1 MEEEESSLSPPNS
14 TERTRD
20 AGEQTKQMERQ
31 SPGSGKRKSVEFL
44 DNVEERD
51 VDIGGGEDSPGGGG
65 EDSPGDNREE
75 DGPDNG
81 FATDSESEVDIGVKP
96 DIEDTSSEGSSATLD
111 VPGQGRSLPKI
122 ARGFR
127 PEIFDDEA
135 VVESRTSKRSVTF
148 TPKPSDDMLSSR
160 SPAIKETAKRK
171 TYDGREITMVTLD
184 TQTDWQWVEDAVET
198 GLGKHI
204 PSVKPD
210 SRETTSLSKGDLT
223 DAVSAD
229 DRMAPT
235 TPFTPY
241 SDEFGIPILDISSDS
256 DSSDEDS
263 NRKDPDDRSF
273 LPSIGPPQILQY
285 IRESEL
291 AEIEVEDPDKRKE
304 KEGVDV
310 TDYPLDECGRMYGMF
325 GGKCEFCA
333 QDIKPFPSLERQRQL
348 PPDELYCCEE
358 YREFVQFATSTAMD
372 LEQETS
378 NANKLIN
385 IKPHAH
391 FGNKNDRK
399 AAKERAVQS
408 KKKFSFPL
416 GSKKKYSVAHGR
428 MRERELQRRQQEA
441 SGLQQSFYS
450 STGGTGGHGG
460 GIMPSAR
467 ATQAAAIK
475 ANVLPSQGMSYK
487 DGATSNRS
495 SGLLPNE
502 VARQMKTINYQL
514 SSQRCLEEGWTLRP
528 PSPLNKE
535 DEDIDI
541 FMPEPLN
548 PAMMGTG
555 RFRERPLIQ
564 KFYEDGKKFLTVF
577 PDGSGNV
584 FYPNGQIAILISCVS
599 LGQYIY
605 VVHDDSPS
613 RTVKA
618 VFEPSGYGSCYHNNG
633 IVRLYF
639 DQLGGI
645 ELDVHGG
652 RRRKWTWKD
661 QETHVHAPPFQPIC
675 FGLNRYIGIRV
686 MNQDS
691 IALTLTA
698 RKRSCRFNVG
708 SRLKLVAPENIP
720 PKEIDEAMLFLDER
734 KAYVE
739 SILDKVSNLLKFPKS
754 PKLDKI
760 LPPIHLTSKLQRTE
774 KLRQEKTATRL
785 SGRKSARGKG
795 TLPVVTVN

>member
-20 AGEQTKQMERQ
+20 AGEQTKQMERR
-31 SPGSGKRKSVEFL
+31 SPGSGKSKSVEFL

-51 VDIGGGEDSPGGGG
+51 VDNGGGEDSPGG
-65 EDSPGDNREE
+65 SGDNREE

-111 VPGQGRSLPKI
+111 VPGQGRSHPKI

-148 TPKPSDDMLSSR
+148 TPKPSGDMLSSR
-160 SPAIKETAKRK
+160 SPAVKETAKRK

-204 PSVKPD
+204 PSGAVGSSEEKKEKSDLKSILVKSD
-210 SRETTSLSKGDLT
+210 SRENTSLSKGDLT

-241 SDEFGIPILDISSDS
+241 SDEFGIPILDISSDTE

-310 TDYPLDECGRMYGMF
+310 TDYPLDEYGRMYGMF
-325 GGKCEFCA
+325 GGMCEFCA

-348 PPDELYCCEE
+348 PPQELYCCEE
-358 YREFVQFATSTAMD
+358 YREFVHFATSTAMD

-399 AAKERAVQS
+399 AAKERAVQ
-408 KKKFSFPL
+408 
-416 GSKKKYSVAHGR
+416 R

-441 SGLQQSFYS
+441 SGLQQNFYS
-450 STGGTGGHGG
+450 SSGVTGGH
-460 GIMPSAR
+460 SAR
-467 ATQAAAIK
+467 TTQVAAIK
-475 ANVLPSQGMSYK
+475 ANILPAQGMSYK
-487 DGATSNRS
+487 DG
-495 SGLLPNE
+495 

-535 DEDIDI
+535 DEDIDV

-613 RTVKA
+613 STVKA

-774 KLRQEKTATRL
+774 KLRQEKSATRL
-785 SGRKSARGKG
+785 SGRKSAQGKR

>member
-204 PSVKPD
+204 PSGAVIGSEEKKEKSDLKSILVKPD

-399 AAKERAVQS
+399 AAKERAVQ
-408 KKKFSFPL
+408 
-416 GSKKKYSVAHGR
+416 R

-450 STGGTGGHGG
+450 F
-460 GIMPSAR
+460 
-467 ATQAAAIK
+467 
-475 ANVLPSQGMSYK
+475 
-487 DGATSNRS
+487 
-495 SGLLPNE
+495 
-502 VARQMKTINYQL
+502 ARQMKTINYQL